1 MRKGYI
7 NKLAFRLQ
15 NYCMDLGGV
24 DVDFTFYAEKSLIIH
39 ESKASKL
46 LYKLAQDA
54 MRRSQFSMI
63 KKRSPIQY

>member
-1 MRKGYI
+1 
-7 NKLAFRLQ
+7 
-15 NYCMDLGGV
+15 MDLGGV

-63 KKRSPIQY
+63 KKDHLSNTSD